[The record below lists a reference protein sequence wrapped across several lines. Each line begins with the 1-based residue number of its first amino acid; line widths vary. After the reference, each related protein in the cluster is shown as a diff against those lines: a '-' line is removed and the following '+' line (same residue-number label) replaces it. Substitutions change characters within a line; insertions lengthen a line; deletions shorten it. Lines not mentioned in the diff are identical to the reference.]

1 MKCLK
6 NSYVYVEEQIYLPMQ
21 VSGTSELSLLQPLE
35 SDIESSRQIRQ
46 KSADSRLRKM
56 KEELEKAKNESKK
69 YRDMFIRERADAEN
83 LVKAK
88 DREIA
93 SIRKSANSSLMK
105 NFLQVLDSLDSAIQ
119 SSEENRGVIPIRDQ
133 ALSILA
139 TSGLEPIKAVGETF
153 NPYLHEVIA
162 TTTDGE
168 EGKVVV
174 EVQKG
179 YKLNGDVLRYA
190 KVIVSKR

>member
-1 MKCLK
+1 M
-6 NSYVYVEEQIYLPMQ
+6 
-21 VSGTSELSLLQPLE
+21 E

-83 LVKAK
+83 LMKAK

-119 SSEENRGVIPIRDQ
+119 SSDQNSGIVPIRDQ
-133 ALSILA
+133 ALGILA

>member
-1 MKCLK
+1 
-6 NSYVYVEEQIYLPMQ
+6 MQ

-46 KSADSRLRKM
+46 KSVDSRLRKM
-56 KEELEKAKNESKK
+56 REEIEKAKNESKK

-83 LVKAK
+83 LMKAK

-119 SSEENRGVIPIRDQ
+119 SSDENRGIIPIRDQ

-174 EVQKG
+174 EAQKG

>member
-1 MKCLK
+1 
-6 NSYVYVEEQIYLPMQ
+6 MQ
-21 VSGTSELSLLQPLE
+21 VSDTSELSLLQPLD

-46 KSADSRLRKM
+46 KSVDSRLRKM
-56 KEELEKAKNESKK
+56 REEIEKAKNESKK
-69 YRDMFIRERADAEN
+69 YKDMFIRERADAEN
-83 LVKAK
+83 LMKAK

-119 SSEENRGVIPIRDQ
+119 SSDENRGIIPIRDQ

-168 EGKVVV
+168 EGKVVA

-179 YKLNGDVLRYA
+179 YKLNVDVLRYA